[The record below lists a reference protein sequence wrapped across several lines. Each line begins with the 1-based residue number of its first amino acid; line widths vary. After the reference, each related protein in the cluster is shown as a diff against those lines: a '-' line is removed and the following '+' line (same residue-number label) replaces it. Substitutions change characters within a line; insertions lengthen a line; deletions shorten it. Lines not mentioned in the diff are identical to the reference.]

1 MLVLTNFSDHE
12 GRDPR
17 GQIFPAEL
25 LNPFGHCVLYIV
37 HGESKGIKLKEP
49 SQLLSHRVLYVVH
62 FEIRD

>member
-1 MLVLTNFSDHE
+1 MSECPF
-12 GRDPR
+12 
-17 GQIFPAEL
+17 I
-25 LNPFGHCVLYIV
+25 NPFGHCVLYIV